1 MPGKTPAPGDP
12 SEPGAKACN
21 QAQPEILPNPAQ
33 RPSTGA
39 GAAVL
44 WHPFRREMRWISVP
58 VVAAALALALPA
70 GAGAAEPRCPNPA
83 PGQPFESR
91 PAASLGFDQAALDRM
106 LDDIASRNSGAVAVY
121 RYGCLA
127 GARYPSGPDQQWQ
140 SWSVAKSVTAL
151 AVARAVTLHLM
162 SLDDRIGSLVTE
174 ADVPHG
180 ALPIRTLMQQSSGL
194 HWNLFRDYGGAVTQ
208 RDDFIRNA
216 LTLPF
221 DHEPGTWFEY
231 AQVPVALTLLGV
243 ERAAGQSAKDFLD
256 DQLFGPLGIPKD
268 AWFWQK
274 DAAGHTA
281 GYYGVNMAERYFAR
295 LGQMLLQDGTWNGR
309 RLIAP
314 ALVREIRTPAPTNP
328 SYSLFFWVNA
338 GDKLIN
344 ATVDKRDIRDGG
356 LIPGAPKD
364 LYEMNGLFGQRVT
377 IIPSL
382 DLVLTRFGPVSGGKD
397 AESPADEDEFDH
409 AFVGGAIDA
418 LRDPDLP
425 PFPPYQRRDSTEP
438 EDPDY
443 GFWKSMREPTDLLVA
458 ATLDEPELPPAGPP
472 RARTAWLVTERGRVS
487 KHGVLPLLIGCPPVA
502 PAGDCRGPLQVV
514 DRAAHVVGAIDFN
527 VAPGKAQRVAVRVT
541 RAFRDAAR
549 RGPVPAGVRM
559 TSQDALDGTST
570 ANDFVVGSPQP
581 KAKHRHRH
589 RRHARRHHRRR

>member
-1 MPGKTPAPGDP
+1 MGLR
-12 SEPGAKACN
+12 GAIIVA
-21 QAQPEILPNPAQ
+21 
-33 RPSTGA
+33 
-39 GAAVL
+39 
-44 WHPFRREMRWISVP
+44 
-58 VVAAALALALPA
+58 VAALLCALPA
-70 GAGAAEPRCPNPA
+70 GAGAADVRCPNPA
-83 PGQPFESR
+83 PGQPFTSK
-91 PAASLGFDQAALDRM
+91 PAPELGFDQAALDRM
-106 LDDIASRNSGAVAVY
+106 LDDIASRNTGAVAVY

-127 GARYPSGPDQQWQ
+127 GARYPDGPDQQWQ
-140 SWSVAKSVTAL
+140 SWSMAKSVTAL

-174 ADVPHG
+174 ADQPHG
-180 ALPIRTLMQQSSGL
+180 ALTIKTLMQQSSGL

-221 DHEPGTWFEY
+221 DHPPGTWFEY

-243 ERAAGQSAKDFLD
+243 ERAVGQSAKDFLD
-256 DQLFGPLGIPKD
+256 AQLFGPLGIPND
-268 AWFWQK
+268 AWYWQK

-295 LGQMLLQDGTWNGR
+295 LGQMLLQDGEWNGQQ
-309 RLIAP
+309 LIAP
-314 ALVREIRTPAPTNP
+314 WLVKAFRTAAPTNP
-328 SYSLFFWVNA
+328 SYSLFFWVNS

-382 DLVLTRFGPVSGGKD
+382 NLVLTRNGPVSGGHD
-397 AESPADEDEFDH
+397 PESPADEDEFDH

-418 LRDPDLP
+418 LRSPDLP

-443 GFWKSMREPTDLLVA
+443 GFWKSMQQPTDLLEA
-458 ATLDEPELPPAGPP
+458 SSAEEPPLPPAGPP
-472 RARTAWLVTERGRVS
+472 RARAARLVTERGRIS
-487 KHGVLPLLIGCPPVA
+487 KHGVLPLVVACPPVSH
-502 PAGDCRGPLQVV
+502 AGDCSGPIQVV
-514 DRAAHVVGAIDFN
+514 DAATGRVVGGANFD
-527 VAPGKAQRVAVRVT
+527 APPGGKQRVAVRVQRT
-541 RAFRDAAR
+541 FRDAAR
-549 RGPVPAGVRM
+549 GAGSGGLAATIRL
-559 TSQDALDGTST
+559 TSKDTVDGTPT
-570 ANDFVVGSPQP
+570 ASDFTVGSPTP
-581 KAKHRHRH
+581 KARHKRHRHRH
-589 RRHARRHHRRR
+589 RRRS